1 MRLFR
6 SPFIKAVTSHLRAT
20 ADMDRTK
27 LFTSFMFE
35 APASKKNSSKKGEAQ
50 DEDEA
55 VNKSIIDTGRA
66 WKADELRLKSNEDLH
81 KLWYVFI
88 REKNA
93 LMADAC
99 IYTKIAGEQ
108 MPQHRLQKVEKS
120 MARLQFVVRE
130 RKNLRE
136 NYRRFLENQY
146 TLQMKDKLKEQHEQE
161 RLNQKVNPPVSY
173 ALLRAKYD
181 QLQSGKDNLDYI
193 EKHIQKADHKE
204 RFKKYLREKYSYGK
218 KKIIDTEHMSEERL
232 NKLDKDKYI
241 LTFKNSIEEQ
251 LKKGQTHVFQEE
263 ILRAHIKN
271 WKALD
276 LKQRRVVL
284 DQLNIRRSRDAKSAF
299 IKELNLLAQKI
310 AYEEKNVAP
319 TA

>member
-6 SPFIKAVTSHLRAT
+6 SPFIKAVTSHLRAAT
-20 ADMDRTK
+20 DKDRAK
-27 LFTSFMFE
+27 LFTSFLFE
-35 APASKKNSSKKGEAQ
+35 EPAKKKETTKKSEAQ
-50 DEDEA
+50 EEDEGI
-55 VNKSIIDTGRA
+55 NKNIINTGRA

-81 KLWYVFI
+81 KLWYVLL

-99 IYTKIAGEQ
+99 VYTKIAGEE
-108 MPQHRLQKVEKS
+108 MPRHRRNMVEKS

-130 RKNLRE
+130 RKHIRQ
-136 NYRRFLENQY
+136 NYRQFLENQY
-146 TLQMKDKLKEQHEQE
+146 TLQMKEKLQDQYNEE
-161 RLNQKVNPPVSY
+161 RLNQKISPPISY

-181 QLQSGKDNLDYI
+181 HLQSGKDNFDYI
-193 EKHIQKADHKE
+193 DKNVLKTEQKE
-204 RFKKYLREKYSYGK
+204 QFKKYLREKYAYGK
-218 KKIIDTEHMSEERL
+218 KKIINTERL
-232 NKLDKDKYI
+232 TEEEVQKLDKDKYI

-251 LKKGQTHVFQEE
+251 LKSGKTHVFQEE

-271 WKALD
+271 WKVLD

-284 DQLNIRRSRDAKSAF
+284 DHLNIRRSRDAKSAF
-299 IKELNLLAQKI
+299 VKELNLLAQKI